1 MMSLFGRKE
10 LRWAIGFCAAAWLG
24 CHRAASEAPASRP
37 AAARQE
43 EPVPVRV
50 ALVERRA
57 VQRRVSVVGTLEAF
71 ERVIV
76 TPKVEGRVQ
85 QLYAEVSDR
94 VRPGQVLLQIEP
106 VDYQLAVDVERRLLE
121 EELTR
126 LELDRLPG
134 ADFDIEQLPSVES
147 ARLRLE
153 QAQRVYDRE
162 RALLKANAGV
172 QQSFEEA
179 ETNLKVAQAT
189 LRQARLEAHASL
201 AAVRRRQAQLAV
213 AEERLRQTQVEAPPP
228 PPSLHQAA
236 EVTYAVARRMVAV
249 GEMVR
254 AFPSTPVFELVID
267 APLKLRVKVPERYLA
282 QVAVGQPIAVQVD
295 AYPGEQFQGQV
306 ARVYPTIDPENRSFL
321 VEAQVS
327 NADYRLRP
335 GGFAKAAVVV
345 AESDD
350 ATTVPLEAIV
360 RFAGVTKVF
369 AIRDNKAQEVEVTLG
384 TQEGGWVEVRGAL
397 APGDRVVV
405 SGQSKLFDGSPV
417 VVRDALAQTPT
428 PPTFRR

>member
-1 MMSLFGRKE
+1 
-10 LRWAIGFCAAAWLG
+10 
-24 CHRAASEAPASRP
+24 
-37 AAARQE
+37 
-43 EPVPVRV
+43 
-50 ALVERRA
+50 
-57 VQRRVSVVGTLEAF
+57 
-71 ERVIV
+71 
-76 TPKVEGRVQ
+76 
-85 QLYAEVSDR
+85 
-94 VRPGQVLLQIEP
+94 
-106 VDYQLAVDVERRLLE
+106 
-121 EELTR
+121 
-126 LELDRLPG
+126 
-134 ADFDIEQLPSVES
+134 
-147 ARLRLE
+147 
-153 QAQRVYDRE
+153 
-162 RALLKANAGV
+162 
-172 QQSFEEA
+172 
-179 ETNLKVAQAT
+179 
-189 LRQARLEAHASL
+189 
-201 AAVRRRQAQLAV
+201 
-213 AEERLRQTQVEAPPP
+213 
-228 PPSLHQAA
+228 
-236 EVTYAVARRMVAV
+236 MVAV

-405 SGQSKLFDGSPV
+405 SGQSKLVDGSPV